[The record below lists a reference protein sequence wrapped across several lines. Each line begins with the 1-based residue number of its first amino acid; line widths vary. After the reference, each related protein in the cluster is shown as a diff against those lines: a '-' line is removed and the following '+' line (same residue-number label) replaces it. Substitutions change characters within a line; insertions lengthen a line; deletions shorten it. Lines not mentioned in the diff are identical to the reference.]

1 MPPSVWG
8 AQGWNR
14 GQNMNC
20 SREMMRL
27 YAVTDRS
34 WLNGQTLYEQVEQAL
49 KGGVTLVQ
57 LREKGLGAEQ
67 FLQEA
72 RQIQQLCRRFG
83 VPLII
88 NDSIEVA
95 LAVDADGVHLGQ
107 DDANAAQARQLLGKE
122 KIIGV
127 SAHNVQEAL
136 QAVQDG
142 ADYLGSGA
150 VFGSGTKTNVST
162 LPMQTLREIC
172 SAVPIPVVAIGG
184 ITEQNLQQLSGSG
197 IAGAAVVSA
206 IFAQENI
213 EEAAIR
219 LRGLLSQMQLD

>member
-1 MPPSVWG
+1 MPPSVWR

-72 RQIQQLCRRFG
+72 RQIQQLCHRFG

-107 DDANAAQARQLLGKE
+107 DDANAAQARQLLGKD
-122 KIIGV
+122 KIIGI

-219 LRGLLSQMQLD
+219 LHGLLSQMQLD

>member
-1 MPPSVWG
+1 
-8 AQGWNR
+8 
-14 GQNMNC
+14 MNC

-34 WLNGQTLYEQVEQAL
+34 WLNGQTLYEQVEQAV

-72 RQIQQLCRRFG
+72 RQIQQLCHRFG

-107 DDANAAQARQLLGKE
+107 DDANAAQARQLLGKD

>member
-1 MPPSVWG
+1 
-8 AQGWNR
+8 
-14 GQNMNC
+14 
-20 SREMMRL
+20 MRL

-107 DDANAAQARQLLGKE
+107 DDANAAQARQLLGKD

>member
-1 MPPSVWG
+1 
-8 AQGWNR
+8 
-14 GQNMNC
+14 MNC

-107 DDANAAQARQLLGKE
+107 DDANAAQARQLLGKD

-150 VFGSGTKTNVST
+150 VFGSSTKTNVST

-184 ITEQNLQQLSGSG
+184 ITEQNLQQLSGTG

>member
-1 MPPSVWG
+1 MPPSVWR

-57 LREKGLGAEQ
+57 LREKGLEAEQ

-107 DDANAAQARQLLGKE
+107 DDANAAQARQLLGKD

>member
-1 MPPSVWG
+1 
-8 AQGWNR
+8 
-14 GQNMNC
+14 MNC

-57 LREKGLGAEQ
+57 LREKGLEAEQ

-107 DDANAAQARQLLGKE
+107 DDANAAQARQLLGKD

>member
-1 MPPSVWG
+1 
-8 AQGWNR
+8 
-14 GQNMNC
+14 MNC

-34 WLNGQTLYEQVEQAL
+34 WLNDQTLYEQVEQAL

-57 LREKGLGAEQ
+57 LREKDLGAEQ

-72 RQIQQLCRRFG
+72 RQIQQLCHRFG

-107 DDANAAQARQLLGKE
+107 DDANAAQARQLLGKD

>member
-1 MPPSVWG
+1 
-8 AQGWNR
+8 
-14 GQNMNC
+14 MNC

-107 DDANAAQARQLLGKE
+107 DDANAAQARQLLGKD

-162 LPMQTLREIC
+162 LPIQTLQEIC
-172 SAVPIPVVAIGG
+172 NAVPIPVVAIGG

>member
-1 MPPSVWG
+1 MPPSVWR

-72 RQIQQLCRRFG
+72 RQIQQLCHRFG

-107 DDANAAQARQLLGKE
+107 DDANAAQARQLLGKD

-184 ITEQNLQQLSGSG
+184 ITEQNLQHLSGSG
-197 IAGAAVVSA
+197 ISGAAVVSA

>member
-1 MPPSVWG
+1 MPPSVWR

-107 DDANAAQARQLLGKE
+107 DDANAAQARQLLGKD

-162 LPMQTLREIC
+162 LPIQTLQEIC
-172 SAVPIPVVAIGG
+172 NAVPIPVVAIGG

>member
-1 MPPSVWG
+1 
-8 AQGWNR
+8 
-14 GQNMNC
+14 MNC

-72 RQIQQLCRRFG
+72 RQIQQLCHRFG

-107 DDANAAQARQLLGKE
+107 DDANAAQARQLLGKD

-184 ITEQNLQQLSGSG
+184 ITEQNIQQLSGSG

>member
-1 MPPSVWG
+1 
-8 AQGWNR
+8 
-14 GQNMNC
+14 MNC

-184 ITEQNLQQLSGSG
+184 ITEQNLQHLSGSG
-197 IAGAAVVSA
+197 ISGAAVVSA

>member
-1 MPPSVWG
+1 MPPSVWR

-107 DDANAAQARQLLGKE
+107 DDANAAQARQLLGKD

-142 ADYLGSGA
+142 AD
-150 VFGSGTKTNVST
+150 
-162 LPMQTLREIC
+162 
-172 SAVPIPVVAIGG
+172 
-184 ITEQNLQQLSGSG
+184 
-197 IAGAAVVSA
+197 
-206 IFAQENI
+206 
-213 EEAAIR
+213 
-219 LRGLLSQMQLD
+219 

>member
-1 MPPSVWG
+1 
-8 AQGWNR
+8 
-14 GQNMNC
+14 
-20 SREMMRL
+20 MRL

-57 LREKGLGAEQ
+57 LREKGVGAEQ

-72 RQIQQLCRRFG
+72 RQIQQLCHRFG

-107 DDANAAQARQLLGKE
+107 DDANAAQARQLLGKD
-122 KIIGV
+122 KIIGI

-184 ITEQNLQQLSGSG
+184 ITEQNLQRLSGSG
-197 IAGAAVVSA
+197 ISGAAVVSA

>member
-1 MPPSVWG
+1 
-8 AQGWNR
+8 
-14 GQNMNC
+14 MNC
-20 SREMMRL
+20 SRKMMRL

-72 RQIQQLCRRFG
+72 RQIQQLCHRFG

-107 DDANAAQARQLLGKE
+107 DDANAAQARQLLGKD

>member
-1 MPPSVWG
+1 
-8 AQGWNR
+8 
-14 GQNMNC
+14 MNC

-95 LAVDADGVHLGQ
+95 LAVDADGLHLGQ
-107 DDANAAQARQLLGKE
+107 DDANAAQARHLLGKD

-184 ITEQNLQQLSGSG
+184 ITEQNIQQLSGSG

-206 IFAQENI
+206 IFAQKNI

>member
-1 MPPSVWG
+1 
-8 AQGWNR
+8 
-14 GQNMNC
+14 MNC

-72 RQIQQLCRRFG
+72 RQIQQLCHRFG

-107 DDANAAQARQLLGKE
+107 DDANAAQARQLLGKD
-122 KIIGV
+122 KIIGI

-184 ITEQNLQQLSGSG
+184 ITEQNLQRLSGSG
-197 IAGAAVVSA
+197 ISGAAVVSA

>member
-1 MPPSVWG
+1 
-8 AQGWNR
+8 
-14 GQNMNC
+14 MNC

-107 DDANAAQARQLLGKE
+107 DDANAAQARQLLGKD

>member
-1 MPPSVWG
+1 
-8 AQGWNR
+8 
-14 GQNMNC
+14 
-20 SREMMRL
+20 MMRL

-72 RQIQQLCRRFG
+72 RQIQQLCHRFG

-107 DDANAAQARQLLGKE
+107 DDANAAQARQLLGKD

-172 SAVPIPVVAIGG
+172 SAVPIPGVAIGG

>member
-57 LREKGLGAEQ
+57 LREKGLEAEQ

-184 ITEQNLQQLSGSG
+184 ITEQNLQHLSGSG
-197 IAGAAVVSA
+197 ISGAAVVSA

>member
-1 MPPSVWG
+1 MPPSVWR

-107 DDANAAQARQLLGKE
+107 DDANAAQARQLLGKD

-172 SAVPIPVVAIGG
+172 NAVPIPVVAIGG
-184 ITEQNLQQLSGSG
+184 IAEQNLQQLSGTG
-197 IAGAAVVSA
+197 ISGAAVVSA

>member
-1 MPPSVWG
+1 MPPSVWR

-20 SREMMRL
+20 SRKMMRL

-107 DDANAAQARQLLGKE
+107 DDANAAQARQLLGKD

>member
-1 MPPSVWG
+1 
-8 AQGWNR
+8 
-14 GQNMNC
+14 
-20 SREMMRL
+20 MRL

>member
-1 MPPSVWG
+1 MPPSVWR

-72 RQIQQLCRRFG
+72 RQIQQLCHRFG

-107 DDANAAQARQLLGKE
+107 DDANAAQARQLLGKD

-184 ITEQNLQQLSGSG
+184 ITEQNLQQLSGTG

>member
-1 MPPSVWG
+1 M
-8 AQGWNR
+8 
-14 GQNMNC
+14 
-20 SREMMRL
+20 
-27 YAVTDRS
+27 
-34 WLNGQTLYEQVEQAL
+34 
-49 KGGVTLVQ
+49 TLVQ

-72 RQIQQLCRRFG
+72 RQIQQLCHRFG

-107 DDANAAQARQLLGKE
+107 DDANAAQARQLLGKD

-184 ITEQNLQQLSGSG
+184 ITEQNIQQLSGSG

>member
-1 MPPSVWG
+1 MPPSVWR

-72 RQIQQLCRRFG
+72 RQIQQLCHRFG

-107 DDANAAQARQLLGKE
+107 DDANAAQARQLLGKD

>member
-1 MPPSVWG
+1 
-8 AQGWNR
+8 
-14 GQNMNC
+14 MNC

-162 LPMQTLREIC
+162 LPMQTLQEIC

>member
-1 MPPSVWG
+1 
-8 AQGWNR
+8 
-14 GQNMNC
+14 
-20 SREMMRL
+20 MRL

-72 RQIQQLCRRFG
+72 RQIQQLCHRFG

>member
-1 MPPSVWG
+1 
-8 AQGWNR
+8 
-14 GQNMNC
+14 
-20 SREMMRL
+20 MMRL

-107 DDANAAQARQLLGKE
+107 DDANAAQARQLLGKD
-122 KIIGV
+122 KIIGI

>member
-1 MPPSVWG
+1 
-8 AQGWNR
+8 
-14 GQNMNC
+14 MNC

-95 LAVDADGVHLGQ
+95 LAVDADGLHLGQ
-107 DDANAAQARQLLGKE
+107 DDANAAQARHLLGKD

-184 ITEQNLQQLSGSG
+184 ITEQNIQQLSGSG

>member
-1 MPPSVWG
+1 
-8 AQGWNR
+8 
-14 GQNMNC
+14 
-20 SREMMRL
+20 MRL

-57 LREKGLGAEQ
+57 LREKGLEAEQ

-107 DDANAAQARQLLGKE
+107 DDANAAQARQLLGKD

>member
-1 MPPSVWG
+1 
-8 AQGWNR
+8 
-14 GQNMNC
+14 MNC

-57 LREKGLGAEQ
+57 LREKGLEAEQ

-95 LAVDADGVHLGQ
+95 VAVDADGVHLGQ
-107 DDANAAQARQLLGKE
+107 DDDNAAQARQLLGKD

>member
-1 MPPSVWG
+1 MPPSVWR

-107 DDANAAQARQLLGKE
+107 DDTNAAQARQLLGKD

>member
-1 MPPSVWG
+1 MPPSVWR

-72 RQIQQLCRRFG
+72 RQIQQLCHRFG

-172 SAVPIPVVAIGG
+172 NAVPIPVVAIGG

>member
-1 MPPSVWG
+1 
-8 AQGWNR
+8 
-14 GQNMNC
+14 MNC
-20 SREMMRL
+20 NREMMRL

-34 WLNGQTLYEQVEQAL
+34 WLKGQTLYEQVEQAL

-72 RQIQQLCRRFG
+72 RQIQKLCRRFG

-107 DDANAAQARQLLGKE
+107 DDANAAQARQLLGRD

-162 LPMQTLREIC
+162 LPMHTLREIC

-184 ITEQNLQQLSGSG
+184 ITEQNIQQLSGSG

>member
-1 MPPSVWG
+1 
-8 AQGWNR
+8 
-14 GQNMNC
+14 MNC

>member
-1 MPPSVWG
+1 MPPSVWR

-72 RQIQQLCRRFG
+72 RQIQQLCHRFG

-107 DDANAAQARQLLGKE
+107 DDANAAQARQLLGKD
-122 KIIGV
+122 KIIGI

-184 ITEQNLQQLSGSG
+184 ITEQNLQRLSGSG
-197 IAGAAVVSA
+197 ISGAAVVSA

>member
-1 MPPSVWG
+1 
-8 AQGWNR
+8 
-14 GQNMNC
+14 MNC
-20 SREMMRL
+20 NREMMRL

-34 WLNGQTLYEQVEQAL
+34 WLKGQTLYEQVEQAL

-57 LREKGLGAEQ
+57 LREKGLGEEQ

-72 RQIQQLCRRFG
+72 RQVQKLCRRFG

-107 DDANAAQARQLLGKE
+107 DDANAAQARQLLGRD